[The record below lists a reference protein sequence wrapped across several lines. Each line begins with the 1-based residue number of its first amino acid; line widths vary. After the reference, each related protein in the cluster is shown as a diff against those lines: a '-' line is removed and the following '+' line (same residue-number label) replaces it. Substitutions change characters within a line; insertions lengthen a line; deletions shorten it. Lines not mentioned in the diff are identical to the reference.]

1 MSETMNPQISE
12 KKNPKISEESAR
24 AQVVTLFE
32 AFEKPLEVDG
42 DEPGKKIPD
51 PYIAKLAEAVVKG
64 RLEINGTGDE
74 IEIKQH
80 LRKSVNNKSSL
91 DWNWYFLGL
100 GKSRV
105 KVDDKGIVP
114 FTQAYTVASPMTGL
128 ELKDIYKMHPNDLSL
143 LEDIAG
149 FFQRL

>member
-1 MSETMNPQISE
+1 MSETMNPQVSE
-12 KKNPKISEESAR
+12 KKNPKISDESAR

-51 PYIAKLAEAVVKG
+51 PFVDKLAAAVAKG
-64 RLEINGTGDE
+64 RLEINGTRDDVTV
-74 IEIKQH
+74 KQH
-80 LRKSVNNKSSL
+80 LRNPVNGKSSL

-114 FTQAYTVASPMTGL
+114 FAQAYTVASPMIGL
-128 ELKDIYKMHPNDLSL
+128 ELQAIYKMHPNDLSL